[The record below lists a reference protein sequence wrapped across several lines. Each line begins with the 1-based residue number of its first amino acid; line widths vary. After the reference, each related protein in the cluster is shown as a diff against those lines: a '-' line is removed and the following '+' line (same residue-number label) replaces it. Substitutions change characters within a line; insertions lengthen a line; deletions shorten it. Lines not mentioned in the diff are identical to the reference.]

1 MQWILAF
8 LLFLF
13 MLGVKIHDGAVLDW
27 VFFIVVVGMFLA
39 AIVVVRV
46 LG

>member
-39 AIVVVRV
+39 AIVAVRV

>member
-27 VFFIVVVGMFLA
+27 VFFVVVVGMFLT
-39 AIVVVRV
+39 AIVAVRV
-46 LG
+46 LD